1 MIHPTI
7 GWRRDEHRTHK
18 HAHSSWILWSVS
30 HVRSK
35 TMHSLSCITSWLPY
49 ITLRY
54 IDSRFFL
61 PLEQSCTALLGCRL
75 ATRWQYNR
83 VMLNG
88 YGNENGKKKKEE
100 KSKGLISKKK
110 TTTSHVLHTFFF
122 TFLCRC
128 CCNVKLPSY
137 TFYGENVVCAHKKH
151 LLLVF
156 LFAFFFSPPLIFTL
170 LAAGISHFLTVAIK
184 FLCFSSKDNRLLCFL
199 SLVVALCRSFF
210 RWASLAC
217 RLLSRFL
224 CHSLSLHSKS
234 TIMTINIKKKRN
246 QKV

>member
-1 MIHPTI
+1 MVALHYSTLHRFEIFSAPGTI
-7 GWRRDEHRTHK
+7 VHGSIR
-18 HAHSSWILWSVS
+18 LPP
-30 HVRSK
+30 RSLAK
-35 TMHSLSCITSWLPY
+35 TRGYALAI
-49 ITLRY
+49 
-54 IDSRFFL
+54 
-61 PLEQSCTALLGCRL
+61 QSCDAKRL
-75 ATRWQYNR
+75 RKRERQ
-83 VMLNG
+83 
-88 YGNENGKKKKEE
+88 KKEK

-110 TTTSHVLHTFFF
+110 TTTSHVLHTFLF

-128 CCNVKLPSY
+128 CSNVKLPSY

-210 RWASLAC
+210 R
-217 RLLSRFL
+217 
-224 CHSLSLHSKS
+224 
-234 TIMTINIKKKRN
+234 
-246 QKV
+246 